1 MVVNKGVL
9 RPLKNGS
16 GLTVCKS
23 KINNV
28 SRGRCAH
35 TYSKVFKFYQATIK
49 KEPNITKDVKRIVSE
64 NSGTLEGLDFRL
76 KSLSSLHEKLYSRE
90 EKIKIDDVRDII
102 RYTVI
107 YPPDKLTNGTHAIL
121 DSFKKEGYTLKR
133 LSNTW
138 TEKDA
143 TYRGI
148 NINLVNP
155 DGQIFELQ
163 VHTSESFELK
173 NGELHALYER
183 KRKTNDDSP
192 YAKRLDKKMAQL
204 SAKLVRPDNI
214 ERLGNYGVL

>member
-1 MVVNKGVL
+1 MAQDN
-9 RPLKNGS
+9 PL
-16 GLTVCKS
+16 
-23 KINNV
+23 
-28 SRGRCAH
+28 
-35 TYSKVFKFYQATIK
+35 
-49 KEPNITKDVKRIVSE
+49 
-64 NSGTLEGLDFRL
+64 
-76 KSLSSLHEKLYSRE
+76 KLYSRE
-90 EKIKIDDVRDII
+90 EKTKIDDVKDVI

-107 YPPDKLTNGTHAIL
+107 YPPDKLTDGAHTIL

-138 TEKDA
+138 DEKDA

-163 VHTSESFELK
+163 IHTSESFELK

-214 ERLGNYGVL
+214 ERLENYGVL